1 MILFVTSKISG
12 SANILLSLCSERRL
26 SAFRFNT
33 DMFDQYRFAW
43 SNDEFEIADPTGRI
57 CKSNDITQIVFYKG
71 ALSSVFPLPNGEKFD
86 PEQRYVI
93 SWINKLYNCIVCYGM
108 VKGVNRLWSP
118 YELAYAKTL
127 QMKLAKKYFEVPD
140 FVLHWGTTLSSRQV
154 IAKTLTQMPMSN
166 GEMSYARVVDRAD
179 LHPDWPWFTQEIA
192 DGNRD
197 ATVVYI
203 NGKVHCFQFAAER
216 GDLTDWRVTQGTDAN
231 QWIPWDAGAEFEEKI
246 RLYMKDLGLKFGRLD
261 FIIGGKEPQFLE
273 VNPCGQFGWLDDEE
287 TLTLHNEV
295 LDAILD
301 PSTVVKL

>member
-1 MILFVTSKISG
+1 MLMRVMKVR
-12 SANILLSLCSERRL
+12 NIP
-26 SAFRFNT
+26 AFRFNL
-33 DMFDQYRFAW
+33 DMFDQYKFIW
-43 SNDEFEIADPTGRI
+43 QDDKFKIIDPVGHS
-57 CKSNDITQIVFYKG
+57 CQSDDITQIVYYKG
-71 ALSSVFPLPNGEKFD
+71 LLSHFFQYELSCKYSPELP
-86 PEQRYVI
+86 YVI
-93 SWINKLYNCIVCYGM
+93 SWINKLYNCIVCYGNA
-108 VKGVNRLWSP
+108 KDLNRLWSP
-118 YELAYAKTL
+118 YELSYAKTL
-127 QMKLAKKYFEVPD
+127 QMKLAKKYFAVPD
-140 FVLHWGTTLSSRQV
+140 FILHWGDTLSSHPV
-154 IAKTLTQMPMSN
+154 IVKSLTQMPLSN
-166 GEMSYARVVDRAD
+166 GKMSYAHIVDRSE

-246 RLYMKDLGLKFGRLD
+246 RLYMKDLDLKYGRLD

-301 PSTVVKL
+301 QSSTVYL